1 MNPLGNISNRT
12 ELSPLTRIVPTD
24 MVSPSQTTG
33 SAEPVGVFP
42 KAESVLGLPPQDLL
56 NDPMASRQVTWAQN
70 QAASLMTGPPMNP
83 ELAEARE
90 IDWQYQ
96 AGMVGPEIGE
106 PNRQR
111 LSQLEARADQQG
123 QPNQGD
129 GPSSV
134 DRPSPTAKKSRP
146 TRRKRVAQ
154 KSPAKKTAAKTTTQK
169 QQDSKTD
176 GAKTE
181 KKAETP
187 KSETTKSETTK
198 SETTK
203 TETTKTE
210 TTKTETPKTDSKKT
224 ETPKTETQKPDPKK
238 TETTKTDS
246 TKVDSTKS
254 ETTKT
259 DTTKTETPKT
269 EEKKPVDP
277 NDDANRQLEAGKK
290 ADGIIAKNTNTLG
303 MNYDESGMGKDLAAS
318 KDPRVVRETLNKLD
332 PQNRKEV
339 SSSTVNNLSDQE
351 IRELSKTPEGR
362 STLTHLGGHIGETN
376 GKDPISSVNKA
387 QLDRIEKL
395 TGTRPQ
401 PFNNHKTIKYSG
413 QIPKAL
419 DDANNGGGLDL
430 SRVTPEMMNNLTP
443 DERAQVVK
451 QVDGQKVITLTN
463 NPRTD
468 KSTVETPSSAEDYF
482 LSNLSSQKDSS
493 QAVTQTFAN
502 LSPETRSKVNLN
514 RETSKEIVEQ
524 MPLLVKELHSQP
536 CADGTPHNGTLTNQ
550 DSQAISN
557 VVKQY
562 PAETKEELNT
572 LSTKLN
578 EAKEV
583 LPKTRTL
590 PDGTTE
596 NIEKYNEGWL
606 TGATLRGFHQ
616 KGEAWKQRAKD
627 MDLLGEGI
635 DVLTAADPTSIVGSG
650 LKLGL
655 KSMIRQSEKEGDK
668 REQIADEVITDVRD
682 GWKKNQKTQDV
693 DELNQGFAA
702 GSGNE
707 V

>member
-42 KAESVLGLPPQDLL
+42 KAESVLGFPPLDLL

-111 LSQLEARADQQG
+111 LSQLEARADQQSQG
-123 QPNQGD
+123 QPDQGD

-146 TRRKRVAQ
+146 TRRKRVA
-154 KSPAKKTAAKTTTQK
+154 KRSPAKKTAAKTTTQK
-169 QQDSKTD
+169 KQDSKTD
-176 GAKTE
+176 GTKTE
-181 KKAETP
+181 KKAETT
-187 KSETTKSETTK
+187 KAETTKAETPKTDPK
-198 SETTK
+198 K
-203 TETTKTE
+203 TEAPKTE
-210 TTKTETPKTDSKKT
+210 TTKTETPKT
-224 ETPKTETQKPDPKK
+224 
-238 TETTKTDS
+238 ETTKTE
-246 TKVDSTKS
+246 TTKS

-259 DTTKTETPKT
+259 DPKKTDATKVDSTKTSTTKTETPKT

-277 NDDANRQLEAGKK
+277 NEDANRQFEAGKK

-303 MNYDESGMGKDLAAS
+303 LNYDEEGMGKDLAAS
-318 KDPRVVRETLNKLD
+318 KDSRVVRETLQKLD
-332 PQNRKEV
+332 PQNQKEV
-339 SSSTVNNLSDQE
+339 SRETIKNLSDQE
-351 IRELSKTPEGR
+351 ITELSKTPDGR
-362 STLTHLGGHIGETN
+362 STLSHLGGRVGQTN
-376 GKDPISSVNKA
+376 DKDPLYPENKA

-395 TGTRPQ
+395 TGTRPR
-401 PFNNHKTIKYSG
+401 PFDDTKAIKYSG

-419 DDANNGGGLDL
+419 DDATSNGRLDL

-451 QVDGQKVITLTN
+451 QVDGQKVITYTV
-463 NPRTD
+463 NPNS
-468 KSTVETPSSAEDYF
+468 KEGNSTRETPVPAEDYLLKT
-482 LSNLSSQKDSS
+482 LSGQKDSS

-502 LSPETRSKVNLN
+502 LSPETRAKVNLDK
-514 RETSKEIVEQ
+514 ETSTEIVEQ
-524 MPLLVKELHSQP
+524 MPLLVTELYGQS
-536 CADGTPHNGTLTNQ
+536 ATKNGKLTNK
-550 DSQAISN
+550 DSQAIAN

-562 PAETKEELNT
+562 PAETKEDLIALNT
-572 LSTKLN
+572 KLS
-578 EAKEV
+578 EAKDV
-583 LPKTRTL
+583 LPKTHTL
-590 PDGTTE
+590 PDGTVE
-596 NIEKYNEGWL
+596 NIEKYNEGWF
-606 TGATLRGFHQ
+606 TGTALRGFHQ

-627 MDLLGEGI
+627 MDALGEGI
-635 DVLTAADPTSIVGSG
+635 DVLTAADPTSIIGAGMKVG
-650 LKLGL
+650 LKR
-655 KSMIRQSEKEGDK
+655 MVRASEQEGDK

-682 GWKKNQKTQDV
+682 NWKNTNKSQDY
-693 DELNQGFAA
+693 DELNQGFVVA
-702 GSGNE
+702 SGNE